1 MRYYDYTVKPYLHKL
16 FKQYDFQGD
25 VSLRDLDTTE
35 QNQLLFYAIKLRE
48 IGFTELDC
56 AKVEQ
61 NVEIYLLSGEKK
73 DKEIMADSLLDAYKE
88 CFNDYIQTM
97 IDEEFELYKDKQ
109 DVERKLEAGLTPH
122 QDSETGELVW
132 R

>member
-16 FKQYDFQGD
+16 FDKFSNYQEIH
-25 VSLRDLDTTE
+25 LDELEMAE
-35 QNQLLFYAIKLRE
+35 QHKLLFYAIKLKE
-48 IGFTELDC
+48 LGFSELDC
-56 AKVEQ
+56 SVVEQ

-73 DKEIMADSLLDAYKE
+73 DKEIMADSLIDAYKE

-109 DVERKLEAGLTPH
+109 AIERKLESGLTPH
-122 QDSETGELVW
+122 QDSETGELIW